1 MKEIASIEKPFIEL
15 FSIAN
20 KRILDLTE
28 GINDLPQ
35 IKIQKHC
42 DNFNL
47 YWDCLEYCFC
57 KQEPLAET
65 QKIPAPATD
74 LYIKK
79 ILQRIIKNLSQIKLL
94 DSFVHETYY
103 AETSFLGFY
112 NADLRTLSE
121 RIFGE
126 TALNVT
132 LLSYCK
138 IYLHDKDRALQ
149 LIQQI
154 TLDDHE
160 NFLGLK
166 NISPN

>member
-20 KRILDLTE
+20 KRIFDLTQ

-47 YWDCLEYCFC
+47 YWDCLDYCFC
-57 KQEPLAET
+57 KQENLTET
-65 QKIPAPATD
+65 KKTPASD

-79 ILQRIIKNLSQIKLL
+79 ILLRIIKNLSQIKLL
-94 DSFVHETYY
+94 DSFVNETYS
-103 AETSFLGFY
+103 AETSYPGFY
-112 NADLRTLSE
+112 SADLRTLSE

-126 TALNVT
+126 TSLNVT
-132 LLSYCK
+132 LLGYCK
-138 IYLHDKDRALQ
+138 VYLYDKERALQ

-154 TLDDHE
+154 TFDDHE

-166 NISPN
+166 NISSN